1 MSKRGRPAKAT
12 PTTEWKCHIP
22 VDVAAKVDLL
32 HLDPVRGTP
41 AYGSRSS
48 LVTRLLREY
57 LDTLAKNGDNNS
69 SINLPI
75 SETHHD

>member
-1 MSKRGRPAKAT
+1 MSRRGRPSKLI

-22 VDVAAKVDLL
+22 VDIAAKVDML

-41 AYGSRSS
+41 AYGARSA
-48 LVTRLLREY
+48 LVTHLLREY
-57 LDTLAKNGDNNS
+57 LDKLRKNGDNNS

-75 SETHHD
+75 SETPHD